1 MKNSGVEILRRRI
14 SGGILVLALF
24 LLAVPVSNLAYVESG
39 DCLSSLDYN
48 DSWTEMSPVVAPP
61 GRVDSPL
68 AFDSESDVVIVFGG
82 IRGPGLPAH
91 GDTWAYSYENNE
103 WTNMSP
109 TVAPDVR
116 GAHLIVYDSE
126 SDRVILF
133 GGLIRVDEGPN
144 HVCFNDTWAYNHNN
158 NTWTNMQPTTAPT
171 GRVYPAMGYDQES
184 DRVILF
190 GGILEG
196 TTVAADTWAYDYNTN
211 TWENMNPPSL
221 PSTRFAATMAYNSAA
236 DKMIL
241 TGGAAG
247 ATSGYTDTWSYDY
260 DTNTWTNLNPS
271 EPPEDSAMFM
281 TYDVEDDICIFFG
294 EGDENAKTK
303 IYNYTSNTWTN
314 LTHSTHPPGRVR
326 SPLAYDV
333 NSDVTIL
340 FGGMTGWYE
349 NRPND
354 TWAFNYQPP
363 PDTTTT
369 TTSTTTTEDGEW
381 LLDPLWLAV
390 GAGAAVLV
398 VVVFVYVRKQ

>member
-1 MKNSGVEILRRRI
+1 MRKRMIL
-14 SGGILVLALF
+14 GMLVAVLF
-24 LLAVPVSNLAYVESG
+24 LIAVPISSPANSNNWKTMW
-39 DCLSSLDYN
+39 SLDYN

-68 AFDSESDVVIVFGG
+68 AFDSKSDVVIVFGG
-82 IRGPGLPAH
+82 LRGPDLPAH
-91 GDTWAYSYENNE
+91 GDTWAYSYENDE

-133 GGLIRVDEGPN
+133 GGLIRVDEGPS

-171 GRVYPAMGYDQES
+171 ARVYPAIGYDQES

-196 TTVAADTWAYDYNTN
+196 TTIAADTWAYDYNTN
-211 TWENMNPPSL
+211 TWENMNPPSQ
-221 PSTRFAATMAYNSAA
+221 PSTRFAAAMVYNSAA

-241 TGGAAG
+241 NGGASG
-247 ATSGYTDTWSYDY
+247 ATGWYTDTWSYDY
-260 DTNTWTNLNPS
+260 DTNTWINLNPS

-303 IYNYTSNTWTN
+303 IYDYNSNTWTS

-349 NRPND
+349 NRLND
-354 TWAFNYQPP
+354 
-363 PDTTTT
+363 
-369 TTSTTTTEDGEW
+369 
-381 LLDPLWLAV
+381 
-390 GAGAAVLV
+390 
-398 VVVFVYVRKQ
+398 

>member
-1 MKNSGVEILRRRI
+1 MRKRI
-14 SGGILVLALF
+14 IQGALVAVLFMIAL
-24 LLAVPVSNLAYVESG
+24 PVSSPANSNNWLYM
-39 DCLSSLDYN
+39 SSLDYE
-48 DSWTEMSPVVAPP
+48 DSWTEMSPLIAPP

-68 AFDSESDVVIVFGG
+68 VYDSESDVVIVFGG
-82 IRGPGLPAH
+82 HLGPGLPKH
-91 GDTWAYSYENNE
+91 GDTWAYSFENDE

-116 GAHLIVYDSE
+116 GAHLLAYDSD

-133 GGLIRVDEGPN
+133 GGLIRVDAEDG
-144 HVCFNDTWAYNHNN
+144 HVCFNDTWAYDYNS

-171 GRVYPAMGYDQES
+171 ARINPAMGYDQES

-211 TWENMNPPSL
+211 TWENMNPASH
-221 PSTRFAATMAYNSAA
+221 PSTRFAAAMAYNSAE

-241 TGGAAG
+241 TGGTPDG
-247 ATSGYTDTWSYDY
+247 TSGYTDTWSYDY

-281 TYDVEDDICIFFG
+281 TYDVEDDICLFFG

-303 IYNYTSNTWTN
+303 VYDYPSNTWTS
-314 LTHSTHPPGRVR
+314 LIHSAHPPGRVR

-354 TWAFNYQPP
+354 TWAYDYQPQQYT
-363 PDTTTT
+363 DTTNSGP
-369 TTSTTTTEDGEW
+369 STTTPPPPPPPII
-381 LLDPLWLAV
+381 DPIWLAV

-398 VVVFVYVRKQ
+398 VVVLVYVRKQ